1 MIAVTRLNGSPMWLN
16 ALMIE
21 TVEETPDTYVTLITG
36 KRIIVLEKAAEV
48 IAMVKEYYS
57 EIGIHAAT
65 IKVQQTEELS

>member
-1 MIAVTRLNGSPMWLN
+1 MISVTKLNGSQMWLN
-16 ALMIE
+16 AIMIE
-21 TVEETPDTYVTLITG
+21 TVEETPDTYVTLVTG

-48 IAMVKEYYS
+48 IAMIKDYYS

>member
-1 MIAVTRLNGSPMWLN
+1 MISITRLNGSQMWLN

-21 TVEETPDTYVTLITG
+21 TVEETPDTYVTLVNG

-48 IAMVKEYYS
+48 IARVKECYS

-65 IKVQQTEELS
+65 IKVQQTEEWS